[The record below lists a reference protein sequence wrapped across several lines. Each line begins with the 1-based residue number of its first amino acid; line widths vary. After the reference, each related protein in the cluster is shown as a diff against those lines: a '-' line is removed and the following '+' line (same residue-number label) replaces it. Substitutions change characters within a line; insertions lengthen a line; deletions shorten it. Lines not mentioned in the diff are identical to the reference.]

1 LIPRSEILRGDNF
14 ADHYSMNSLINILKF
29 QHSFLLTVEVRNIS
43 LVALYV
49 LIVGLLCS
57 SCTDDNSQ
65 SQKDTILK
73 DEPSNTIWDFS
84 MRMMDS
90 NKTKSYITSRRARL
104 YNDKQE
110 SYLDTNVVVEFM
122 GSDGKRSAILTCDS
136 AHIDNRTNNMWAK
149 GNVVVVSDSSRTKVQ
164 TSLMLWDNTARKL
177 YSDKYV
183 RIQRP
188 GELIEG
194 GIGFESD
201 EYLRNYR
208 IYQVK
213 GTKSP

>member
-1 LIPRSEILRGDNF
+1 MSSQTNISRYHNF
-14 ADHYSMNSLINILKF
+14 SQVSNILLAKVA
-29 QHSFLLTVEVRNIS
+29 SVNAIIVLLELFI
-43 LVALYV
+43 V
-49 LIVGLLCS
+49 LILS
-57 SCTDDNSQ
+57 SCTDEQSQ
-65 SQKDTILK
+65 SQKDKILR
-73 DEPSNTIWDFS
+73 DEPSNTIWDFT

-90 NKTKSYITSRRARL
+90 NKTKSYITARRARL

-122 GSDGKRSAILTCDS
+122 GTNGRRSAILTCDS

-164 TSLMLWDNTARKL
+164 TTLMLWDNTARKL

-194 GIGFESD
+194 GVGFESD